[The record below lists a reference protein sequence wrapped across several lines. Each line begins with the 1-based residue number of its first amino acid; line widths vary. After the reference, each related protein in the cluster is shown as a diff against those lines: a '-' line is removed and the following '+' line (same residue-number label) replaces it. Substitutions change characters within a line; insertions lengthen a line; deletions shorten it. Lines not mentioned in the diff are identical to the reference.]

1 MSKTNPEGRCRGSVP
16 TAITSTLEPFPTCI
30 VTSSLAN
37 LRLIRS
43 PCFELQIWATEPV
56 SNTQAL
62 LRALV
67 RYTSI
72 TCISNIPFTLSS
84 FLSAKYLGQF
94 RFQWPVPLQWKHS
107 VSGLGPDL
115 GFFTWAATCLLFF
128 LKFPFFPLPFFLKLV
143 VLLNRQ
149 YLMLLLDFYLLRS

>member
-1 MSKTNPEGRCRGSVP
+1 MFMLNAGTKQQLFRSKTNPEGRCRGSVP
-16 TAITSTLEPFPTCI
+16 TAITSTLEPFPTRI

-43 PCFELQIWATEPV
+43 PCFELQILATELV

-72 TCISNIPFTLSS
+72 TCISHIPLFTLPS

-94 RFQWPVPLQWKHS
+94 PLLVTS
-107 VSGLGPDL
+107 
-115 GFFTWAATCLLFF
+115 
-128 LKFPFFPLPFFLKLV
+128 PFAVEALS
-143 VLLNRQ
+143 
-149 YLMLLLDFYLLRS
+149 LRLS

>member
-1 MSKTNPEGRCRGSVP
+1 MFMLNAGTKSQLFRSKTSPEGRCRGSVP
-16 TAITSTLEPFPTCI
+16 TVITSTLEPFPTRI

-43 PCFELQIWATEPV
+43 PCFELQILAIELV
-56 SNTQAL
+56 SNTQVL

-72 TCISNIPFTLSS
+72 TCISHIPLFTLPS

-94 RFQWPVPLQWKHS
+94 HFQCIVPLQ
-107 VSGLGPDL
+107 
-115 GFFTWAATCLLFF
+115 
-128 LKFPFFPLPFFLKLV
+128 
-143 VLLNRQ
+143 
-149 YLMLLLDFYLLRS
+149 